1 MFLFSADKYG
11 EVEFLDEW
19 IEDDHEGIPLAVQ
32 MEVEWADGSKERWL
46 RRTAGSAANA
56 TYGNRKNQS
65 GLNSTT
71 GRGGVR

>member
-1 MFLFSADKYG
+1 M
-11 EVEFLDEW
+11 EFLDEW

-56 TYGNRKNQS
+56 TYGNRRNQS